1 MTEQKFIRIISNIL
15 NKKIIVDSETKL
27 SEIKNIDSLDY
38 VKIIIGLKDYSILIS
53 ISDIENL
60 TLQSLLEK
68 IKKWASSIILYQR

>member
-68 IKKWASSIILYQR
+68 IKK